1 MYNITSND
9 YSFVENSSIEFYGVK
24 IKNSLY
30 KNVVVVYGSVSIK
43 ESVELDTATLSFN
56 YTIQDPAEFN
66 HDTLVRDKDFNDFL
80 GELLTHIIVDSIEH
94 KGAQIGTID
103 TTTDSHSESSID

>member
-9 YSFVENSSIEFYGVK
+9 YSFVENDSIEFYGVK

-30 KNVVVVYGSVSIK
+30 KNVVVVYGSVSVK

-56 YTIQDPAEFN
+56 YTIRDPADFD
-66 HDTLVRDKDFNDFL
+66 HDMLTKDEDFNDFL

-103 TTTDSHSESSID
+103 TTTDSYSESSTN